1 MNRIKRATVS
11 AQRYIRVY
19 RRRRVIDVD
28 VIILDTVRRESTVTV
43 NNRRPTCKHWLL
55 VVGVENR
62 TRTRTQRRVKSV
74 VFQQFGNGV
83 GGCVVARK
91 FQQVVE

>member
-1 MNRIKRATVS
+1 MNRIKLATVN
-11 AQRYIRVY
+11 AQKYACNDVGAWRG
-19 RRRRVIDVD
+19 VIGVD

-74 VFQQFGNGV
+74 
-83 GGCVVARK
+83 
-91 FQQVVE
+91 